1 MEGDNLGVN
10 EAIAQR
16 QKGSWNVTQCKWL
29 PVNPSVSYALPDPV
43 LSFAN
48 ETATNNV
55 DGIQVLK

>member
-1 MEGDNLGVN
+1 MGVN